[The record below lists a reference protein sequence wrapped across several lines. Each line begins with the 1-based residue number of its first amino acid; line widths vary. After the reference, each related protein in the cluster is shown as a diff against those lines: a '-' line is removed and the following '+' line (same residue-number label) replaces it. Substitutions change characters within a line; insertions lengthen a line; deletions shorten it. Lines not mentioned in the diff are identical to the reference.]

1 MNTKFKFNVRIKAR
15 GIGEIELGEISGE
28 LENFTIK
35 DVVKFYELKRQA
47 SKEAYEDL
55 KMVLRDGED
64 LINSD
69 KIETVVGR
77 VFDIVVKG
85 YKKFQSTD
93 VESLKAEAE
102 AAEMKKPL
110 LERIRKAKEF

>member
-1 MNTKFKFNVRIKAR
+1 MIKAK
-15 GIGEIELGEISGE
+15 GIGEVELGEISGE

-55 KMVLRDGED
+55 KMALKDGED

-69 KIETVVGR
+69 KILTVVGR
-77 VFDIVVKG
+77 IMDILG
-85 YKKFQSTD
+85 TGWKKFQSTD